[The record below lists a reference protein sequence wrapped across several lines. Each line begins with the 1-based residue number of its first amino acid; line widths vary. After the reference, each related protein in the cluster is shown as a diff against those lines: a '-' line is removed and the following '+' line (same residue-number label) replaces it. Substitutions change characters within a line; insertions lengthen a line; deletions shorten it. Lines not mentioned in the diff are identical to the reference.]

1 MSNVCRKKHAM
12 RERSSHWWFW
22 LLLVLG
28 FTAGVVVDAGAEY
41 SRDSAAIPTRAD
53 LTMIGG
59 RSKTLVIR
67 LLNLTPYDL
76 AQDTAHI
83 TALNTRDTNRN
94 THKSGMFAPLGW
106 PGAYL
111 FGLHGDPPDNG
122 WIRDPDT
129 GNWIFTP
136 NATNTSTHPYNL
148 VVSWDDQGGYV
159 TNSTMGWIIKGV
171 YASGHGPVTKDVPLR
186 FWFTRTAPPTKPLY
200 SEIFKFIS
208 ASIIEIVDF
217 IGVAIDPANPIAWLD
232 TFVATKELAT
242 TTFDNFNSVD
252 TGKDGEKM
260 YFAAYVVPDGTSA
273 NPNCLGCEPSTVT
286 QSSYGNDEATD
297 GVDVMWAL
305 GTGEYSSEIYVTT
318 ELLRGKDRGID
329 YDPNPYTSFQ
339 DYRLPIVSVTLWTP
353 EQYRY
358 AQVKAAA
365 KMTSHALGAP
375 LNAALGTRDLKRY
388 TQFACL
394 YNSLNKS
401 QRRTLQEA
409 IEAFMLGNPLT
420 HEEVVLVEEI
430 IAAMQ
435 NGQITLSPENRE
447 RHRERDDRERHADRD
462 DRERHGEEDRP

>member
-1 MSNVCRKKHAM
+1 
-12 RERSSHWWFW
+12 
-22 LLLVLG
+22 
-28 FTAGVVVDAGAEY
+28 
-41 SRDSAAIPTRAD
+41 
-53 LTMIGG
+53 MIGG

-76 AQDTAHI
+76 AQDTADI
-83 TALNTRDTNRN
+83 TALNTLDTNRN

-111 FGLHGDPPDNG
+111 FGLHGDPPNNG
-122 WIRDPDT
+122 WTQSKDT
-129 GNWIFTP
+129 GNYIFTP
-136 NATNTSTHPYNL
+136 NATNTSTHPYNF

-159 TNSTMGWIIKGV
+159 TNSTTGWIIKGV

-186 FWFTRTAPPTKPLY
+186 FWFTRTAPDKKPLY

-217 IGVAIDPANPIAWLD
+217 IGVAIDPLNPIAWLD
-232 TFVATKELAT
+232 AFVATKELAT

-260 YFAAYVVPDGTSA
+260 YFAAYVVPDDL
-273 NPNCLGCEPSTVT
+273 NCPGCGEPSTVT

-297 GVDVMWAL
+297 GVDVQWAS
-305 GTGEYSSEIYVTT
+305 GTGDYSTEIIVTAH
-318 ELLRGKDRGID
+318 LLRGKDNGIN
-329 YDPNPYTSFQ
+329 YDPNPYAGFH

-375 LNAALGTRDLKRY
+375 LSAALGTRDLKRY

-420 HEEVVLVEEI
+420 HEEVVIVEEI

-435 NGQITLSPENRE
+435 NGQITLSRSDRE
-447 RHRERDDRERHADRD
+447 RHRERDDRQR
-462 DRERHGEEDRP
+462 DREED